1 MVHALVVE
9 TSFVGKTEKGLQNLK
24 MDTPLKV
31 IKTRESRSD
40 WPVAEI
46 AIIEVASKHDLDTL
60 RKATQ
65 RASKTVA
72 ILYQLNLLND
82 VLEMGPNGLQAS
94 PFEETRLTRIIDK
107 LREAVLSFPIET
119 HGDEE
124 VIGHTLS
131 AKREVLLIPT
141 QEGIEVIR
149 HDEITR
155 IEADRAY
162 CVLHQKNG
170 RRLMISKP
178 LRELKDQLPA
188 HQFFRCHSSHLVR
201 LSAVVAYRKEGGGV
215 LVLCDGSHVPVA
227 KARKEEMVR
236 VLGGEENFN
245 AMNDKRR
252 KLKKL

>member
-82 VLEMGPNGLQAS
+82 VLEMGPNGLLAS

-107 LREAVLSFPIET
+107 LRE
-119 HGDEE
+119 E
-124 VIGHTLS
+124 V
-131 AKREVLLIPT
+131 
-141 QEGIEVIR
+141 
-149 HDEITR
+149 
-155 IEADRAY
+155 
-162 CVLHQKNG
+162 
-170 RRLMISKP
+170 
-178 LRELKDQLPA
+178 
-188 HQFFRCHSSHLVR
+188 
-201 LSAVVAYRKEGGGV
+201 
-215 LVLCDGSHVPVA
+215 
-227 KARKEEMVR
+227 
-236 VLGGEENFN
+236 
-245 AMNDKRR
+245 
-252 KLKKL
+252 